1 MSCTDFEIRDY
12 FLDELPEADKRQ
24 TARHLAS
31 CSRCASEL
39 EGLRHLRFALES
51 VPDQEPPQRIGFV
64 SDKIF
69 EPSRARRIWNSF
81 WHSGPQLGFASAAML
96 SAALVFFAMRPA
108 PAVRLVE
115 RPVAAATET
124 SASMQPL
131 IDAAVRKAVA
141 ETEVR
146 QQQRT
151 DALLAVAQ
159 RKYEKDQRDLI
170 LRVADSFT
178 MLQKRALVNR
188 ASLLTYGG
196 GAQ

>member
-39 EGLRHLRFALES
+39 EELRHLRFALES

-69 EPSRARRIWNSF
+69 EPSRARRIWNAF
-81 WHSGPQLGFASAAML
+81 WQSGPRLGFASAAML

-108 PAVRLVE
+108 PVVRFLE
-115 RPVAAATET
+115 RPVAVTQT
-124 SASMQPL
+124 SASIQPL
-131 IDAAVRKAVA
+131 IDAAVSKAVA
-141 ETEVR
+141 ETEAR
-146 QQQRT
+146 QRQRT
-151 DALLAVAQ
+151 DELLAVAQ
-159 RKYEKDQRDLI
+159 RKYEKDQRDLV

-196 GAQ
+196 DAQ